1 MLICDTHCDTLWAL
15 AKNPSA
21 PCDLTLQRLRTGGV
35 SLQTMAL
42 FMGADT
48 EPETVEHL
56 TNDMLSAYGRLQSEG
71 WTQVSDPREAKDG
84 ALSTMLSI
92 EGGEIYERDLALLE
106 RYRHIG
112 VRMATLTWNF
122 TNTLATC
129 HLGDAQ
135 KGLSD
140 KGLDAVREMQRLQ
153 MAVDVSHLNEQGFWD
168 ILKKTDKPPMAS
180 HSCARALCDHTR
192 NLSDSQL
199 KALFE
204 KGGYVGVNFY
214 PRFLKKEG
222 PAVLNDIARHMLHM
236 YEMGG
241 EGKVGFGSDFDGI
254 EEKPLGLDNPADLPA
269 LIDTLSAAGF
279 SAKDVEDIAGKAFL
293 QYFDRL

>member
-15 AKNPSA
+15 ARDPNA
-21 PCDLTLQRLRTGGV
+21 RCDLTLQRLRAGGV

-48 EPETVEHL
+48 EPEKVEQL
-56 TNDMLSAYGRLQSEG
+56 TNDMLSAYDRLQNEG
-71 WTQVSDPREAKDG
+71 WTQVSDPRDARDG
-84 ALSTMLSI
+84 AFSTMLSI

-140 KGLDAVREMQRLQ
+140 KGLDAVREMQRLE
-153 MAVDVSHLNEQGFWD
+153 MAVDVSHLNERGFWD
-168 ILKKTDKPPMAS
+168 ILEKTDKPPMAS

-192 NLSDSQL
+192 NLSDGQL
-199 KALFE
+199 RALFE
-204 KGGYVGVNFY
+204 KGGYVGVNFF

-222 PAVLNDIARHMLHM
+222 PATLSDIAHHMLRM

-254 EEKPLGLDNPADLPA
+254 GEKPVGLDNPADLPA
-269 LIDTLSAAGF
+269 LIDALRAAGF
-279 SAKDVEDIAGKAFL
+279 GARDVEDIAGKAFL
-293 QYFDRL
+293 GYFDRL

>member
-15 AKNPSA
+15 AEKPDA
-21 PCDLTLQRLRTGGV
+21 PRDLTLDRLHTGGV

-42 FMGADT
+42 YMGADT
-48 EPETVEHL
+48 APERVDSL
-56 TNDMLSAYGRLQSEG
+56 MAAMLSAYDRIKAEG
-71 WTQVSDPREAKDG
+71 WTQVFDPREAKDG
-84 ALSTMLSI
+84 TFSTMLSV
-92 EGGEIYERDLALLE
+92 EGGEIYERDLSRLSAL
-106 RYRHIG
+106 RQKG

-122 TNTLATC
+122 SNTLAFF
-129 HLGDAQ
+129 HGDDAR
-135 KGLSD
+135 KGLTG

-168 ILKKTDKPPMAS
+168 ILEKTDKPSMAS

-192 NLSDSQL
+192 NLSDGQL

-204 KGGYVGVNFY
+204 KGGYVGVNFF

-222 PAVLNDIARHMLHM
+222 PATLDDIARHMLHM

-254 EEKPLGLDNPADLPA
+254 GEKPVGLDNPADLPA
-269 LIDTLSAAGF
+269 LIDALRAAGF
-279 SAKDVEDIAGKAFL
+279 SARDVEDIAGLSFL
-293 QYFDRL
+293 RYFDRL

>member
-15 AKNPSA
+15 AKDPKA
-21 PCDLTLQRLRTGGV
+21 ERDLTLERLKKGGV

-42 FMGADT
+42 FMGEDT
-48 EPETVEHL
+48 TPQTVQAL
-56 TNDMLSAYGRLQSEG
+56 TQAMLSAYERIKNEG
-71 WTQVSDPREAKDG
+71 WTQIMDPREARDG
-84 ALSTMLSI
+84 TVSTMLSI
-92 EGGEIYERDLALLE
+92 EGGEIYERDLSLLE
-106 RYRHIG
+106 SFRAKG

-129 HLGDAQ
+129 HLGDARRGLTQ
-135 KGLSD
+135 KGLE
-140 KGLDAVREMQRLQ
+140 AVRMMQKLRI
-153 MAVDVSHLNEQGFWD
+153 AVDVSHLNEGGFYD
-168 ILKKTDKPPMAS
+168 ILEKADKPPMAS

-192 NLSDSQL
+192 NLSDDQL

-222 PAVLNDIARHMLHM
+222 AATLKDIARHMMHM
-236 YEMGG
+236 YEQGG

-254 EEKPLGLDNPADLPA
+254 EEKPVGLSNPGDLPA
-269 LIDTLSAAGF
+269 LIDALRDAGF
-279 SAKDVEDIAGKAFL
+279 AAKDVEDIAGKAFL
-293 QYFDRL
+293 RYFDRL